1 MANNKKKLAPNSEVA
16 PEKPKA
22 SPKAQTQTSNTA
34 ITPSK
39 KNKSSN
45 TSNSSENALN
55 GLFSQKSETFYSM
68 IEKKATESIAA
79 PQISAD
85 LKEVVATQND
95 AENPKKRKGNKNEK
109 PNFPQDANNVS
120 ESNTCKKIKAD
131 PTTDNADKQDP
142 LPAEDNTNYPQEE
155 PEIKHETLI
164 KHESIINDLALATKQ
179 VRSKKELIEKRT
191 AEKEEQLPNTIFVGN
206 VPIDTLK
213 NKAFSEPLP
222 KKVAYALKKFN
233 AQKDSCNAY
242 VVFEKKEDAESSKEL
257 NGTEFKSFH
266 LRVDSA
272 SIRSKNTGSSAINS
286 GAPSHKNAVFVGNL
300 NFAIKDETLR
310 SHFAN
315 SGEID
320 SVRIIRDPRTG
331 FGKGFGYVNF
341 VDESYVSLALKLN
354 DSELE
359 GRKIRVVKCS
369 SDPKKKNKAKSKTF
383 DQGVSGHKR
392 ASKEE
397 GTRSVNPNAVPVQL
411 RGKNKKAFSLRVK
424 NKRK

>member
-1 MANNKKKLAPNSEVA
+1 MASNKKKLAAKNEVA
-16 PEKPKA
+16 SEKSNA
-22 SPKAQTQTSNTA
+22 SPKALVQASNPADTSSKKSKGSNT
-34 ITPSK
+34 T
-39 KNKSSN
+39 
-45 TSNSSENALN
+45 NSSDNTLS
-55 GLFSQKSETFYSM
+55 GLFSQKGESFYSL
-68 IEKKATESIAA
+68 IEKKAAESITT
-79 PQISAD
+79 PPLTED
-85 LKEVVATQND
+85 FKEVVTLQND
-95 AENPKKRKGNKNEK
+95 ATNTKKRKGNKNEK
-109 PNFPQDANNVS
+109 TNTLEEPKNDSEPN
-120 ESNTCKKIKAD
+120 SNKKIKAGL
-131 PTTDNADKQDP
+131 TTDNNDKQDP
-142 LPAEDNTNYPQEE
+142 LPAQDIANRLQEE

-164 KHESIINDLALATKQ
+164 KHESILNDAAQAAKQ

-233 AQKDSCNAY
+233 AHKDSCNAY

-272 SIRSKNTGSSAINS
+272 SIRTKNPGSSAANS
-286 GAPSHKNAVFVGNL
+286 TAPSHKNAVFVGNL

-315 SGEID
+315 TGEID
-320 SVRIIRDPRTG
+320 SIRIIRDPRTG

-369 SDPKKKNKAKSKTF
+369 LDPKKKNKAKSKTF

-411 RGKNKKAFSLRVK
+411 RSKNKKAFSLRVK